1 MVSVW
6 YLLWI
11 RNTTQ
16 NLKKEI
22 YLNLLAKLYKKKI
35 TFILS
40 GKGSN
45 LLKILEMNLKK
56 KIFYSHSIIT
66 NNTLSSKIKKL
77 IEIKKLD
84 IKVYENISYLS
95 SKVLEG
101 TELIF
106 SVGYM
111 KTIDRKII
119 DKYDIINLHPSLLPS
134 YKGLMTQKRML
145 INQEKYFG
153 FSIHKVSPLLD
164 NGEVI
169 SQKSKLIKDKSES
182 VLINAHKELEH
193 EYVFKE
199 LFKYLN

>member
-1 MVSVW
+1 M
-6 YLLWI
+6 
-11 RNTTQ
+11 
-16 NLKKEI
+16 
-22 YLNLLAKLYKKKI
+22 KLYKKKI
-35 TFILS
+35 TFLLS

-45 LLKILEMNLKK
+45 LLKILEINIKK
-56 KIFYSHSIIT
+56 KLFSCHSIIT
-66 NNTLSSKIKKL
+66 NNTLSLNIKKL

-84 IKVYENISYLS
+84 IKVYENISS
-95 SKVLEG
+95 ISPRILEG

-111 KTIDRKII
+111 KTIDTKII
-119 DKYDIINLHPSLLPS
+119 NKYEIINLHPSLLPS

-145 INQEKYFG
+145 INQERYFG

-169 SQKSKLIKDKSES
+169 SQKSKLIKDKSELG
-182 VLINAHKELEH
+182 LINAHKKLEH
-193 EYVFKE
+193 KYVFNE

>member
-1 MVSVW
+1 M
-6 YLLWI
+6 
-11 RNTTQ
+11 
-16 NLKKEI
+16 
-22 YLNLLAKLYKKKI
+22 KLYKKKI
-35 TFILS
+35 TFLLS

-45 LLKILEMNLKK
+45 LLKILDTNLKK
-56 KIFYSHSIIT
+56 KLFHSHSIIT
-66 NNTLSSKIKKL
+66 NNTLSINIKKL
-77 IEIKKLD
+77 IKTKKLD
-84 IKVYENISYLS
+84 IKVYENISYIS
-95 SKVLEG
+95 QKILEG

-119 DKYDIINLHPSLLPS
+119 DKYEIINLHPSLLPS

-164 NGEVI
+164 DGEII
-169 SQKSKLIKDKSES
+169 SKKFKLIKDKSELG
-182 VLINAHKELEH
+182 LINDHKKLEH
-193 EYVFKE
+193 KYVFNE

>member
-1 MVSVW
+1 V
-6 YLLWI
+6 
-11 RNTTQ
+11 
-16 NLKKEI
+16 
-22 YLNLLAKLYKKKI
+22 KLYKKKI
-35 TFILS
+35 TFLLS

-45 LLKILEMNLKK
+45 LLKILDTNLKK
-56 KIFYSHSIIT
+56 KLFHSHSIIT
-66 NNTLSSKIKKL
+66 NNTLSFNIKKL
-77 IEIKKLD
+77 IKTKKLD
-84 IKVYENISYLS
+84 IKVYENISYIS
-95 SKVLEG
+95 QKILEG

-119 DKYDIINLHPSLLPS
+119 DKYEIINLHPSLLPS

-164 NGEVI
+164 DGEVI
-169 SQKSKLIKDKSES
+169 SQKSKILRYKSES
-182 VLINAHKELEH
+182 SLINAHKELEH
-193 EYVFKE
+193 KYVFKE

>member
-1 MVSVW
+1 M
-6 YLLWI
+6 
-11 RNTTQ
+11 
-16 NLKKEI
+16 
-22 YLNLLAKLYKKKI
+22 KLYKKKI
-35 TFILS
+35 TFLLS

-45 LLKILEMNLKK
+45 LLKILDTNLKK
-56 KIFYSHSIIT
+56 KLFHSHSIIT
-66 NNTLSSKIKKL
+66 NNTLSLNIKKL
-77 IEIKKLD
+77 IKMKKLD
-84 IKVYENISYLS
+84 IKVYENISYISQKIL
-95 SKVLEG
+95 KG

-119 DKYDIINLHPSLLPS
+119 DKYEIINLHPSLLPS

-164 NGEVI
+164 HGEVI
-169 SQKSKLIKDKSES
+169 SQRSKILRYKSES
-182 VLINAHKELEH
+182 GLINAHKKLEH
-193 EYVFKE
+193 KYVFKE

>member
-1 MVSVW
+1 M
-6 YLLWI
+6 
-11 RNTTQ
+11 
-16 NLKKEI
+16 
-22 YLNLLAKLYKKKI
+22 KLYKKKI
-35 TFILS
+35 TFLLS

-45 LLKILEMNLKK
+45 LLKILDTNLKK
-56 KIFYSHSIIT
+56 KLFHSHSIIT
-66 NNTLSSKIKKL
+66 NNTLSLNIKKL
-77 IEIKKLD
+77 IKMKKLD
-84 IKVYENISYLS
+84 IKVYENISYISQKIL
-95 SKVLEG
+95 KG

-119 DKYDIINLHPSLLPS
+119 DKYEIINLHPSLLPS

-164 NGEVI
+164 DGEVI
-169 SQKSKLIKDKSES
+169 SQKSKILRYKSES
-182 VLINAHKELEH
+182 GLINAHKKLEH
-193 EYVFKE
+193 KYVFKE

>member
-1 MVSVW
+1 M
-6 YLLWI
+6 
-11 RNTTQ
+11 
-16 NLKKEI
+16 
-22 YLNLLAKLYKKKI
+22 KLYKKKI
-35 TFILS
+35 TFLLS

-45 LLKILEMNLKK
+45 LLKILETNIKK
-56 KIFYSHSIIT
+56 KLFHFHSIIT
-66 NNTLSSKIKKL
+66 NNTLSLNIKKL

-84 IKVYENISYLS
+84 IKVYENISS
-95 SKVLEG
+95 ISPRILEG

-111 KTIDRKII
+111 KTIDTKII
-119 DKYDIINLHPSLLPS
+119 NKYEIINLHPSLLPS

-145 INQEKYFG
+145 INQERYFG

-169 SQKSKLIKDKSES
+169 SQKSKLIKDKSELR
-182 VLINAHKELEH
+182 LINAHKKLEH
-193 EYVFKE
+193 KYVFNE

>member
-1 MVSVW
+1 M
-6 YLLWI
+6 
-11 RNTTQ
+11 
-16 NLKKEI
+16 
-22 YLNLLAKLYKKKI
+22 KLYKKKI
-35 TFILS
+35 TFLLS

-45 LLKILEMNLKK
+45 LLKILDTNLKK
-56 KIFYSHSIIT
+56 KLFHSHSIIT
-66 NNTLSSKIKKL
+66 NNTLSLNIKKL
-77 IEIKKLD
+77 IKMKKLD
-84 IKVYENISYLS
+84 IKVYENISYISQKIL
-95 SKVLEG
+95 KG

-119 DKYDIINLHPSLLPS
+119 DKYEIINLNPSLLPS

-169 SQKSKLIKDKSES
+169 SQKSKILRYKSES
-182 VLINAHKELEH
+182 SLINSHKELEH
-193 EYVFKE
+193 KYVFKE

>member
-1 MVSVW
+1 M
-6 YLLWI
+6 
-11 RNTTQ
+11 
-16 NLKKEI
+16 
-22 YLNLLAKLYKKKI
+22 KLYKKKI
-35 TFILS
+35 TFLLS

-45 LLKILEMNLKK
+45 LLKILEINIKK
-56 KIFYSHSIIT
+56 KLFSCHSIIT
-66 NNTLSSKIKKL
+66 NNTLSLNIKKL

-95 SKVLEG
+95 SKLLEG

-119 DKYDIINLHPSLLPS
+119 DKYEIINLHPSLLPS

-145 INQEKYFG
+145 INQERYFG

-169 SQKSKLIKDKSES
+169 SQKSKLIKDKSELR
-182 VLINAHKELEH
+182 LINAHKKLEH
-193 EYVFKE
+193 KYVFNE

>member
-1 MVSVW
+1 M
-6 YLLWI
+6 
-11 RNTTQ
+11 
-16 NLKKEI
+16 
-22 YLNLLAKLYKKKI
+22 KLYKKKI
-35 TFILS
+35 TFLLS

-45 LLKILEMNLKK
+45 LLKILEINIKK
-56 KIFYSHSIIT
+56 KLFSCHSIIT
-66 NNTLSSKIKKL
+66 NNTLSLNIKKL

-84 IKVYENISYLS
+84 IKVYENISS
-95 SKVLEG
+95 ISPRILEG

-111 KTIDRKII
+111 KTIDTKII
-119 DKYDIINLHPSLLPS
+119 NKYEIINLHPSLLPS

-145 INQEKYFG
+145 INQERYFG

-169 SQKSKLIKDKSES
+169 SQKSKLIKGKSELR
-182 VLINAHKELEH
+182 LINAHKKLEH
-193 EYVFKE
+193 KYVFNE

>member
-1 MVSVW
+1 M
-6 YLLWI
+6 
-11 RNTTQ
+11 
-16 NLKKEI
+16 
-22 YLNLLAKLYKKKI
+22 KLYKKKI
-35 TFILS
+35 TFLLS

-45 LLKILEMNLKK
+45 LLKILDTNLKK
-56 KIFYSHSIIT
+56 KLFHSHSIIT
-66 NNTLSSKIKKL
+66 NNTLSFNIKKL
-77 IEIKKLD
+77 IKTKKLD
-84 IKVYENISYLS
+84 IKVYENISYIS
-95 SKVLEG
+95 QKILEG

-119 DKYDIINLHPSLLPS
+119 DKYEIINLHPSLLPS

-169 SQKSKLIKDKSES
+169 SQKSKLIKGKSELR
-182 VLINAHKELEH
+182 LINAHKKLEH
-193 EYVFKE
+193 KYVFNE

>member
-1 MVSVW
+1 M
-6 YLLWI
+6 
-11 RNTTQ
+11 
-16 NLKKEI
+16 
-22 YLNLLAKLYKKKI
+22 KLYKKKI
-35 TFILS
+35 TFLLS

-45 LLKILEMNLKK
+45 LLKILDTNLKK
-56 KIFYSHSIIT
+56 KLFHSHSIIT
-66 NNTLSSKIKKL
+66 NNTLSFNIKKL
-77 IEIKKLD
+77 IKTKKLD
-84 IKVYENISYLS
+84 IKVYENISYIS
-95 SKVLEG
+95 QKILEG

-119 DKYDIINLHPSLLPS
+119 DKYEIINLHPSLLPS

-164 NGEVI
+164 DGEVI
-169 SQKSKLIKDKSES
+169 SQKSKILKYKTESGLIH
-182 VLINAHKELEH
+182 AHKELEH
-193 EYVFKE
+193 KYVFKE

>member
-1 MVSVW
+1 M
-6 YLLWI
+6 
-11 RNTTQ
+11 
-16 NLKKEI
+16 
-22 YLNLLAKLYKKKI
+22 KLYKKKI
-35 TFILS
+35 TFLLS

-45 LLKILEMNLKK
+45 LLKILETNLKK
-56 KIFYSHSIIT
+56 KLFQSHSIIT
-66 NNTLSSKIKKL
+66 NNTLSPNIKKL

-84 IKVYENISYLS
+84 IKVYENISS
-95 SKVLEG
+95 ISPRILEG

-111 KTIDRKII
+111 KTIDTKII
-119 DKYDIINLHPSLLPS
+119 NKYEIINLHPSLLPS

-145 INQEKYFG
+145 INQERYFG

-169 SQKSKLIKDKSES
+169 SQKSKLIKDKSELR
-182 VLINAHKELEH
+182 LINAHKKLEH
-193 EYVFKE
+193 KYVFNE

>member
-1 MVSVW
+1 V
-6 YLLWI
+6 
-11 RNTTQ
+11 
-16 NLKKEI
+16 
-22 YLNLLAKLYKKKI
+22 KLYKKKI
-35 TFILS
+35 TFLLS

-45 LLKILEMNLKK
+45 LLKILEINIKK
-56 KIFYSHSIIT
+56 KLFSCHSIIT
-66 NNTLSSKIKKL
+66 NNTLSLNIKKL

-84 IKVYENISYLS
+84 IKVYENISS
-95 SKVLEG
+95 ISPRILEG

-111 KTIDRKII
+111 KTIDTKII
-119 DKYDIINLHPSLLPS
+119 NKYEIINLHPSLLPS

-145 INQEKYFG
+145 INQERYFG

-169 SQKSKLIKDKSES
+169 SQKSKLIKGKSELR
-182 VLINAHKELEH
+182 LINAHKKLEH
-193 EYVFKE
+193 KYVFNE

>member
-1 MVSVW
+1 M
-6 YLLWI
+6 
-11 RNTTQ
+11 
-16 NLKKEI
+16 
-22 YLNLLAKLYKKKI
+22 KLYKKKI
-35 TFILS
+35 TFLLS

-45 LLKILEMNLKK
+45 LLKILEINIKK
-56 KIFYSHSIIT
+56 KLFSCHSIIT
-66 NNTLSSKIKKL
+66 NNTLSLNIKKL

-84 IKVYENISYLS
+84 IKVYENISS
-95 SKVLEG
+95 ISPRILEG

-111 KTIDRKII
+111 KTIDTKII
-119 DKYDIINLHPSLLPS
+119 NKYEIINLHPSLLPS

-145 INQEKYFG
+145 INQERYFG

-169 SQKSKLIKDKSES
+169 SQKSKLIKDKSELR
-182 VLINAHKELEH
+182 LINAHKKLEH
-193 EYVFKE
+193 KYVFNE

>member
-1 MVSVW
+1 M
-6 YLLWI
+6 
-11 RNTTQ
+11 
-16 NLKKEI
+16 
-22 YLNLLAKLYKKKI
+22 KLYKKKI
-35 TFILS
+35 TFFLS

-45 LLKILEMNLKK
+45 LLKILETNVKK
-56 KIFYSHSIIT
+56 KLFCCHSIIT
-66 NNTLSSKIKKL
+66 NNTLSQNIKKL
-77 IEIKKLD
+77 IKIKKLD
-84 IKVYENISYLS
+84 IKIYENISS
-95 SKVLEG
+95 ISPRILEG

-119 DKYDIINLHPSLLPS
+119 DKYEIINLHPSLLPS

-164 NGEVI
+164 HGEII
-169 SQKSKLIKDKSES
+169 SQRSKILRYKSES
-182 VLINAHKELEH
+182 GLINAHKKLEH
-193 EYVFKE
+193 KYVIKE